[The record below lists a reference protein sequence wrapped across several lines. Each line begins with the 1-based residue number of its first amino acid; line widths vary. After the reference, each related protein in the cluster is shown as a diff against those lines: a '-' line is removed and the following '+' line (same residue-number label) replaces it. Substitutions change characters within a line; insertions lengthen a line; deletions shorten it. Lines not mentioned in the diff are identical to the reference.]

1 MLCHGAWG
9 QGHGEG
15 TPTFR
20 LTRHSLEASPRAR
33 RASGPD
39 AFVLSARGPRYPA
52 RLRGTLIF
60 SAGHRTGAAASEA
73 DELLG
78 PRLVVLSVSRG
89 DANAI
94 RVPGTTE
101 VGRQGE
107 GGGRDPA
114 VSRDEVSRAV
124 AGPLPTQRD
133 ACLPGAR
140 WGWGTGDALGADRPA
155 RSVPFPPG
163 LLCQGSAELGS
174 ASPRRRG
181 PRRSRTLQ
189 VHGALLWPQK
199 RAGLTSARCSHP
211 SLETDGLAEPR
222 LAPGCLP
229 TNLFTAGR
237 HGRERPHAECSDSH
251 MPGACV
257 TQRSSKHPRGALVR
271 PDRAS
276 PHLLPQVSGGL
287 GLEPAE
293 PGSGTP
299 ALTPVAP
306 GHSGGCVVVSR
317 QVRQTLRS
325 PAGHQRHDATQ
336 QPRDGHGDAVL

>member
-9 QGHGEG
+9 QGRGED
-15 TPTFR
+15 TPTFH
-20 LTRHSLEASPRAR
+20 LTRHSPEASPRAR

-211 SLETDGLAEPR
+211 SLNPGWLRAAYRPTSSLPGAMAERGPMLSAVTATCQGHVSPNPPQNIHAEPLLDQTGPR
-222 LAPGCLP
+222 P
-229 TNLFTAGR
+229 TSCHR
-237 HGRERPHAECSDSH
+237 SV
-251 MPGACV
+251 GAW
-257 TQRSSKHPRGALVR
+257 G
-271 PDRAS
+271 
-276 PHLLPQVSGGL
+276 
-287 GLEPAE
+287 
-293 PGSGTP
+293 
-299 ALTPVAP
+299 
-306 GHSGGCVVVSR
+306 
-317 QVRQTLRS
+317 
-325 PAGHQRHDATQ
+325 
-336 QPRDGHGDAVL
+336 

>member
-9 QGHGEG
+9 QGHGED

-114 VSRDEVSRAV
+114 VSRDEVSLAV
-124 AGPLPTQRD
+124 AGPAPHTEGRLPSGGPMGVGDGGCPGCRQAGPKRPLPSGIAVPGVRRAGISQPEATWATPERD
-133 ACLPGAR
+133 LAGSRCPSLASEAR
-140 WGWGTGDALGADRPA
+140 GAD
-155 RSVPFPPG
+155 F
-163 LLCQGSAELGS
+163 
-174 ASPRRRG
+174 SP
-181 PRRSRTLQ
+181 
-189 VHGALLWPQK
+189 V
-199 RAGLTSARCSHP
+199 
-211 SLETDGLAEPR
+211 
-222 LAPGCLP
+222 LAPV
-229 TNLFTAGR
+229 
-237 HGRERPHAECSDSH
+237 
-251 MPGACV
+251 PG
-257 TQRSSKHPRGALVR
+257 
-271 PDRAS
+271 D
-276 PHLLPQVSGGL
+276 
-287 GLEPAE
+287 
-293 PGSGTP
+293 
-299 ALTPVAP
+299 
-306 GHSGGCVVVSR
+306 
-317 QVRQTLRS
+317 
-325 PAGHQRHDATQ
+325 
-336 QPRDGHGDAVL
+336 